1 MADKADAIQAYI
13 FAKDSNRPFMLDTA
27 FAEDATVQMNVRT
40 KSISFPPVF
49 SGREAITDTLV
60 REFNKKYE
68 NIYTICIG
76 DRPEI
81 VGTNFSCCWLVVM
94 SEKLNRS
101 LRVGCGSYD
110 WQFCSGNDRVQPLS
124 ITIEKMEPASAELM
138 AEVMGWI
145 SELAYPWCEFSA
157 IAKELPNNEVV
168 LSVMRALEAMLS
180 NAAITKQT

>member
-1 MADKADAIQAYI
+1 VADKADAIQAYI
-13 FAKDSNRPFMLDTA
+13 FAKDDNRPFMLNTT
-27 FAEDATVQMNVRT
+27 FAEDATVQMNVQT
-40 KSISFPPVF
+40 MSISFPPVL

-76 DRPEI
+76 DRPEM

-110 WQFCSGNDRVQPLS
+110 WQFCSGDNRVQSLS
-124 ITIEKMEPASAELM
+124 ITIDKMEPASVESVT
-138 AEVMGWI
+138 EVMDWV
-145 SELAYPWCEFSA
+145 SDLPYPWCEFSA
-157 IAKELPNNEVV
+157 IAKEPPNDEVV
-168 LSVMRALEAMLS
+168 LSVVRALEAM
-180 NAAITKQT
+180 